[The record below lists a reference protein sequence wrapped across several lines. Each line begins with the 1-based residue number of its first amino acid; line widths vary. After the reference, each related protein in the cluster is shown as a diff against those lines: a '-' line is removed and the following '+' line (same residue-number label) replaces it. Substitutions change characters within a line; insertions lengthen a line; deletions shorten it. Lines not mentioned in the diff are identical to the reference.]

1 MNKKVKSMTEQ
12 DIQNRINELVNL
24 LNKYNYEYYILDN
37 PSVED
42 AEYDNLMMELESL
55 ENRYPQYIR
64 KNSPTKKVGA
74 FLKTDLDTIIHQNQ
88 MMSLGD
94 VFNSNE
100 LRDFDEKIKKVV
112 HHYSYVIELKIDGI
126 ASSAHYEKDYL
137 HLVLHVAME

>member
-112 HHYSYVIELKIDGI
+112 HHYSY
-126 ASSAHYEKDYL
+126 
-137 HLVLHVAME
+137 